1 MALSANAL
9 TTVANLRDELGI
21 TTGDYDTTLERLINA
36 ASERF
41 ASLCRREFAYSA
53 SAVERVKG
61 GGTGHILVRR
71 APIVSIEAIKLSTGD
86 STTTYDAT
94 DYRIASANAG
104 LIERINGC
112 WPETADLVGV
122 NFDPVASTQ
131 RDLIEVTYAGGF
143 VTPQQDA
150 DDAELTRSLPYDIEE
165 AVIVMAAQRYKSKG
179 RDMAVTSRKALKAS
193 ISYDHKA
200 ANMLPQ
206 LAREAVARY
215 QWRH

>member
-1 MALSANAL
+1 MPPLPHDPKIAGLLDEIYQSAITPALWESLPA
-9 TTVANLRDELGI
+9 
-21 TTGDYDTTLERLINA
+21 RLA
-36 ASERF
+36 AI
-41 ASLCRREFAYSA
+41 A
-53 SAVERVKG
+53 G
-61 GGTGHILVRR
+61 GGAWALQLVRR
-71 APIVSIEAIKLSTGD
+71 G
-86 STTTYDAT
+86 
-94 DYRIASANAG
+94 G
-104 LIERINGC
+104 LRG
-112 WPETADLVGV
+112 TVVHGV

-150 DDAELTRSLPYDIEE
+150 DDVSLTRSLPYDIEE

-193 ISYDHKA
+193 ISYDHQA

-206 LAREAVARY
+206 IAREAVARY